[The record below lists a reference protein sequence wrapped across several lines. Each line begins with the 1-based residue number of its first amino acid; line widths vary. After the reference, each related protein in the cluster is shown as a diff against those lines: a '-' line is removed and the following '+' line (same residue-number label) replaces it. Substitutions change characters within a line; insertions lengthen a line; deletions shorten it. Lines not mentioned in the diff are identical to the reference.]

1 MTIMKMKEDQE
12 NDKQFNWKLVL
23 MALVVI
29 VMLYFVASY
38 AITQYKLPDRVIAY
52 CQFNTTVNDD
62 MPRDQCGYMKVV
74 SRNIN
79 NVNIH
84 DFEKFGKCSENFDDL
99 PKCEGTTY
107 HYSKYRLR
115 DLCDGQDCDEIDG
128 VVCNAFYITY
138 HNESDPDRQEFEQNY
153 FVKAN
158 LESEEDLMGELNK
171 CNVGGKLPWQ

>member
-1 MTIMKMKEDQE
+1 MTKMKEDQE
-12 NDKQFNWKLVL
+12 NKQFNWKLVL
-23 MALVVI
+23 IALAVI
-29 VMLYFVASY
+29 VALYFAADY
-38 AITQYKLPDRVIAY
+38 AIEQYNLPEKVTAY

-84 DFEKFGKCSENFDDL
+84 EFEKFGKCSESLDNL
-99 PKCEGTTY
+99 PQCEGTTY
-107 HYSKYRLR
+107 HYSKYRLK
-115 DLCDGQDCDEIDG
+115 DLCEGQDCDDIDG

-138 HNESDPDRQEFEQNY
+138 HNESDPDRQEFEQNV

-158 LESEEDLMGELNK
+158 LESEESLLEEFNK
-171 CNVGGKLPWQ
+171 CNAGGKWPWQ